1 MVRSLFNE
9 TKQCALPIN
18 PAHYLGRFAYKSV
31 WFSLTVLSLIMLI
44 LRSVTCS
51 RSLLELA
58 PILQL
63 IPWLKRCWRWQWISW
78 ISLVMSFFHID
89 FLSNFL
95 SLGSW
100 SNIIDFIEPLQWIP
114 TLTRSRGRKLHD
126 DIIEVYGAMILR
138 VKARLDAGE
147 DVPDCLAKTLIQT
160 REEEGLDWE
169 DMCMLAAVFTLGGV
183 HSVSVSP
190 I

>member
-1 MVRSLFNE
+1 
-9 TKQCALPIN
+9 
-18 PAHYLGRFAYKSV
+18 
-31 WFSLTVLSLIMLI
+31 
-44 LRSVTCS
+44 
-51 RSLLELA
+51 
-58 PILQL
+58 
-63 IPWLKRCWRWQWISW
+63 
-78 ISLVMSFFHID
+78 
-89 FLSNFL
+89 
-95 SLGSW
+95 
-100 SNIIDFIEPLQWIP
+100 
-114 TLTRSRGRKLHD
+114 
-126 DIIEVYGAMILR
+126 MILC